1 MPGAAISDDRQLRPR
16 RKARRPQHPQ
26 PPEELQQEDFVS
38 GSQQVPWVVALQ
50 QRGVEVIIV
59 APYGAG
65 RLHARLTC
73 RDAAH
78 LKKTQQLRA
87 GYQFGI
93 ATYC

>member
-1 MPGAAISDDRQLRPR
+1 V
-16 RKARRPQHPQ
+16 RRPQHPQ

-59 APYGAG
+59 APYGGG
-65 RLHARLTC
+65 RLHARLTY

-87 GYQFGI
+87 
-93 ATYC
+93 ARD